1 VRSSPIPIMFQDKVM
16 SFPELT
22 TNRLTLTRITP
33 TDAESLFEMFS
44 NPDIVKFYDLEPFT
58 NLAQAEKLIDL
69 FESRYSSASGIRW
82 AIRRKASGE
91 LIGTCGFNSWSE
103 KMRNA
108 TIGYDL
114 KQVYWNKGITTEALL
129 EAIRVAFAGLLPCG
143 ALHRIQADT
152 IPGNIAS
159 EKVLLKL
166 GFKEEGTRREC
177 AYVRGSYHDMKCFGL
192 LRPEFNET

>member
-1 VRSSPIPIMFQDKVM
+1 M

-22 TNRLTLTRITP
+22 SRRLLLNRIGSS
-33 TDAESLFEMFS
+33 DVESVFELFSHPE
-44 NPDIVKFYDLEPFT
+44 VVRYYDLEEFKEH
-58 NLAQAEKLIDL
+58 AQAEKLMQL
-69 FESRYSSASGIRW
+69 FETRFTSSSGIRW
-82 AIRRKASGE
+82 AIRLKDTGN

-114 KQVYWNKGITTEALL
+114 KPEYWNKGISTEAISRM
-129 EAIRVAFAGLLPCG
+129 IRAAFSGLLPCG
-143 ALHRIQADT
+143 PLHRIQADT
-152 IPGNIAS
+152 IPGNVAS

-177 AYVRGSYHDMKCFGL
+177 AYLKGTYRDMKCFGL
-192 LRPEFNET
+192 LKHEFSET

>member
-1 VRSSPIPIMFQDKVM
+1 M
-16 SFPELT
+16 SFPEFT
-22 TNRLTLTRITP
+22 TNRLKLDRISSS
-33 TDAESLFEMFS
+33 DIESIFELFS
-44 NPDIVKFYDLEPFT
+44 SLDVVKFYDLEVFNERT
-58 NLAQAEKLIDL
+58 QAEKLILL
-69 FESRYSSASGIRW
+69 FQSRHESSLGIRW
-82 AIRRKASGE
+82 AIRTKESGE

-114 KQVYWNKGITTEALL
+114 KPEYWNKGITTEALF
-129 EAIRVAFAGLLPCG
+129 EVIRAAYAGLLPCG

-152 IPGNIAS
+152 IPGNVAS

-177 AYVRGSYHDMKCFGL
+177 AYLRGSYHDMKYFGL
-192 LRPEFNET
+192 LRSGFNET